1 MATSDFGTFV
11 GADQTLTTS
20 PASTPPP
27 AVGTA
32 TVGHAKV
39 TGTTA
44 AVRITCTG
52 SAGCPVQRCR
62 LRLSVTETLRGQRL
76 IAVAARVRHK
86 VVGVGAASVTLSAG
100 STETVRISLN
110 RAGRNLLAARHVLKV
125 KLVVTEALG
134 NGQSVTVSTQTV
146 TFKSLTPTSIT
157 VTDRGA
163 PGVPPPFLGAG
174 PRGAAKRRL

>member
-20 PASTPPP
+20 PTPPAP
-27 AVGTA
+27 PTVGTA

-39 TGTTA
+39 TGSTA
-44 AVRITCTG
+44 AVRITCSG
-52 SAGCPVQRCR
+52 APGAQCNLS
-62 LRLSVTETLRGQRL
+62 LRMTVTETLRGHRL

-86 VVGVGAASVTLSAG
+86 LVSVGAASVTLSAG

-110 RAGRNLLAARHVLKV
+110 RAGRSLLASRHVLKV
-125 KLVVTEALG
+125 ALVVNEALG

-146 TFKSLTPTSIT
+146 TFSS
-157 VTDRGA
+157 
-163 PGVPPPFLGAG
+163 
-174 PRGAAKRRL
+174 PRHKHHSH